1 MCRLSVSV
9 WRLAEP
15 LSVSREG
22 NNFDPQGRALR
33 TPGFTL
39 CSLFFL
45 RGLFKAGRVLFG
57 VTCSVKDRTV
67 SEKWSQ
73 KVRSQAGSLRLIN
86 IWVLFFEQ
94 GLSVFGLMTSSGLDQ
109 LISHSSSI
117 IFDSRKLSFHFVA
130 SLSWSVWCAWAKSYY
145 QTVCQRA
152 FWQPEWRGSWVEGSW
167 LLCCQLLFLP
177 TSTTVERQALPAD
190 IIWIPLMFMHQLHFL
205 LTPDG
210 SETQRRVDL
219 LTRSSRQRLK
229 KKIAIKEIRGR
240 HLFLEAVCWLVS
252 PWCWKM
258 IIIGRRISS
267 QRTSTTNLITLGQGW
282 GVCVISISRLVS
294 CKGWSQMKLHN
305 CRIILL

>member
-1 MCRLSVSV
+1 
-9 WRLAEP
+9 
-15 LSVSREG
+15 
-22 NNFDPQGRALR
+22 
-33 TPGFTL
+33 
-39 CSLFFL
+39 
-45 RGLFKAGRVLFG
+45 
-57 VTCSVKDRTV
+57 
-67 SEKWSQ
+67 
-73 KVRSQAGSLRLIN
+73 
-86 IWVLFFEQ
+86 
-94 GLSVFGLMTSSGLDQ
+94 MTSSGLDQ

-219 LTRSSRQRLK
+219 LTRSSRRRLK
-229 KKIAIKEIRGR
+229 KKIAIKEIRVGAICSWKQCADWSVSGAGR
-240 HLFLEAVCWLVS
+240 WLS
-252 PWCWKM
+252 LGDAYRASKLAPP
-258 IIIGRRISS
+258 
-267 QRTSTTNLITLGQGW
+267 TS
-282 GVCVISISRLVS
+282 
-294 CKGWSQMKLHN
+294 
-305 CRIILL
+305 